1 MLFSRL
7 LDVEILVIVSLVL
20 VVMFGVSD
28 LIGLVKLRIIFILMF
43 VVWLFVNVVLVISVE
58 VVDVRSSFFIFRFFY
73 WIMLNFI
80 SSVVLGDLKGK

>member
-1 MLFSRL
+1 
-7 LDVEILVIVSLVL
+7 
-20 VVMFGVSD
+20 
-28 LIGLVKLRIIFILMF
+28 MF